1 MEKLQTT
8 PSGFVGKAQLAEVY
22 APELSTKGALKR
34 LHVWLHSS
42 STLLAELVANGYRD
56 RQKYFTPLQVQI
68 IYRHLG
74 EP

>member
-8 PSGFVGKAQLAEVY
+8 PSGFIGKAQLALAY
-22 APELSTKGALKR
+22 APGLTCGGALNR

-42 STLLAELVANGYRD
+42 STLLAELMANGYRD

>member
-1 MEKLQTT
+1 MEKSQSQL
-8 PSGFVGKAQLAEVY
+8 SGFIGKAQLALAY
-22 APELSTKGALKR
+22 APEISVKGALKR
-34 LHVWLHSS
+34 FHEWLHSS